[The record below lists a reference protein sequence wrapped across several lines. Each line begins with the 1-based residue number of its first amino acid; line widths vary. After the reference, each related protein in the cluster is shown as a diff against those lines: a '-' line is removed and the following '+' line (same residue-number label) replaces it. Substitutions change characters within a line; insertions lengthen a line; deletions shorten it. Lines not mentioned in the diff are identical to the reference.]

1 MFKECPV
8 QRIEVITGEQ
18 KRRRYTPEEKAR
30 FVALA
35 MQPGYTV
42 SLVARQYGI
51 TPSLLFKWKRLMND
65 GGKSAI
71 AAGDE
76 VVSVS
81 ELKALEKKVKQ
92 LEQMLGRKTME
103 AEILRDA
110 LEIAQGK
117 KVDIAHAIAATGRY
131 PLIRIAEVLCVSR
144 SNLYDRLQDKRQH
157 RSARYS
163 KDDDARLLPLIRQI
177 CSERATNGYRRVT
190 AHLNRAL
197 KEENWRVNPKRI
209 YRIMQANN
217 LLLPKSG
224 HKKPER
230 CHTGNVVTL
239 KPDTRW
245 CSDGFEIRCW
255 NREVVRVVF
264 SLDCCDREAISWSAT
279 TGGINSV
286 MVQDLLTESVEKRFV
301 NTLYLPHAVEWLTDN
316 GSCYIADATRRFA
329 ALLGFIVCTTPVRSP
344 ESNGMAES
352 FVKTFKRDYV
362 YVNDLPDAVTV
373 MEKLTEWMEDYNNWH
388 PHKGLKMQSP
398 REYRSSLLAIN

>member
-1 MFKECPV
+1 M

-35 MQPGYTV
+35 MQPGYIV

-51 TPSLLFKWKRLMND
+51 TPSLIFKWKRLMNE

-81 ELKALEKKVKQ
+81 GLKALEKKVKQ
-92 LEQMLGRKTME
+92 REQMLGRKTME

-110 LEIAQGK
+110 LEIAQAK

-144 SNLYDRLQDKRQH
+144 SNLYDRLLDKRQH

-177 CSERATNGYRRVT
+177 CSERATNGYHRVT

-197 KEENWRVNPKRI
+197 KEHNWRVNPKRI

-217 LLLPKSG
+217 LLLAKSG

-230 CHTGNVVTL
+230 CHTGSVVTL

-286 MVQDLLTESVEKRFV
+286 MVQDLLTESVEKRFG

-316 GSCYIADATRRFA
+316 GSCYIADATRTFA
-329 ALLGFIVCTTPVRSP
+329 ASLGFIVCTTPVRSP

-398 REYRSSLLAIN
+398 REYRSSLLGKVRTSS